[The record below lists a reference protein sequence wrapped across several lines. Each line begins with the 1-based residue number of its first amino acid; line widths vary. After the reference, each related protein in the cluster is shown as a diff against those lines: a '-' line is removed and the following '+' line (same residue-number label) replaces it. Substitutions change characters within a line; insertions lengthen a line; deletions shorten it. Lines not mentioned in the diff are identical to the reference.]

1 MRTVYSERHRLQ
13 DGKAEL
19 IDGKLL
25 PCFEK
30 PERAELILARVREV
44 GLGEVLAPEEHGH
57 GAAAA
62 RPRRALPQVS
72 RRRVGCLGRR
82 ARRVRRA
89 AALLADPEPAP
100 DRARVDRRQAVLLL
114 VRCRHADHRRHL
126 AGGDERGRRR
136 ADRRR
141 PDRERRGARGLR
153 ALPAARPP
161 CRARLL
167 RRLLLPQQRR
177 DRRPG
182 AARSGRRAGRDPRRR
197 LPPRQRHPGDLLRAR
212 RRPFPLAARR
222 PAPGVPVFPRAC
234 RRDRGRAGRGAQ
246 PQLPAALGHRL
257 RRMVGGA
264 RRRLPAGRGVR
275 CGRARGLARG
285 RHLRGRPD
293 LALQAPR
300 RGFPADRRAAR
311 TGSGCRPCW

>member
-30 PERAELILARVREV
+30 PERAELIIARVREV
-44 GLGEVLAPEEHGH
+44 GLGPVLAPRRAWP

-62 RPRRALPQVS
+62 GPRRAVSRFS
-72 RRRVGCLGRR
+72 RRRLGCMGRR
-82 ARRVRRA
+82 ARRLRRA
-89 AALLADPEPAP
+89 AAVLADPEPAP
-100 DRARVDRRQAVLLL
+100 DRAGIDRRQAVLLL

-126 AGGDERGRRR
+126 AGGAASADVALTGAGLIAERRR
-136 ADRRR
+136 
-141 PDRERRGARGLR
+141 ARGLR
-153 ALPAARPP
+153 AVPAARPP

-182 AARSGRRAGRDPRRR
+182 AARPGRRAGRDPRRR

-212 RRPFPLAARR
+212 PTCSSSRSTATRARSSRSSSGMPTRPGPGPAR
-222 PAPGVPVFPRAC
+222 
-234 RRDRGRAGRGAQ
+234 AQ

-257 RRMVGGA
+257 RGA
-264 RRRLPAGRGVR
+264 GRRRSTTPAGRSRRSGPTR
-275 CGRARGLARG
+275 WSSRSASTRSRAIRSRASGC
-285 RHLRGRPD
+285 
-293 LALQAPR
+293 
-300 RGFPADRRAAR
+300 AAR
-311 TGSGCRPCW
+311 TSPASARGSRRSRCRPCS